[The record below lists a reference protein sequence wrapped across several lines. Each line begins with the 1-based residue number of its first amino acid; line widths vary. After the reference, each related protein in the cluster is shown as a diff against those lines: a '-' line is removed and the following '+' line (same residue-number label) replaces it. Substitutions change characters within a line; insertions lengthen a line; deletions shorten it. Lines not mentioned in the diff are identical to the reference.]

1 MAKSRNFNRTVDQF
15 IEDPKRVI
23 ALVIIIVVLVVL
35 LAVFWNKIKQLVNGL
50 TGKVQANVELNQYQ
64 AESGES
70 LTLSNADYNR
80 LADKLYK
87 AVKGLGTDET
97 AIYAVF
103 NALTNKADLLKLI
116 AVFGTKDDMTLVQWL
131 YDDLNS
137 REIGKVNSILA
148 NKGIDYAF

>member
-1 MAKSRNFNRTVDQF
+1 MAKNNFKTIDKF
-15 IEDPKRVI
+15 IEDPRRVI
-23 ALVIIIVVLVVL
+23 ALVVVIVLVAVL
-35 LAVFWNKIKQLVNGL
+35 LAVFWSKIKQLINGL
-50 TGKVQANVELNQYQ
+50 SGKVQANAELNQYQ

-70 LTLSNADYNR
+70 LSLTNAEYTR

-87 AVKGLGTDET
+87 AVKGVGTDET

-103 NALTNKADLLKLI
+103 NALGNKADLLKLI
-116 AVFGTKDDMTLVQWL
+116 AVFGTKDDMNLAQWI

-137 REIGKVNSILA
+137 SEIRKVNTILA

>member
-1 MAKSRNFNRTVDQF
+1 MAKNNFKTIDKF
-15 IEDPKRVI
+15 IEDPRRVI

-35 LAVFWNKIKQLVNGL
+35 LAVFWNKIKQLINGL
-50 TGKVQANVELNQYQ
+50 TGKVQANAELNQYQ

-87 AVKGLGTDET
+87 AVKGVGTDET

-148 NKGIDYAF
+148 NKGIDYSF

>member
-1 MAKSRNFNRTVDQF
+1 MAKSRNFNKTVDQF
-15 IEDPKRVI
+15 IEDPRRVI

-87 AVKGLGTDET
+87 AVKGVGTDET

-137 REIGKVNSILA
+137 REIGKLNSILA
-148 NKGIDYAF
+148 NKGIDYSF

>member
-1 MAKSRNFNRTVDQF
+1 MAKSRNFNKTVDQF
-15 IEDPKRVI
+15 IEDPRRVI

-87 AVKGLGTDET
+87 AVKGVGTDET

-148 NKGIDYAF
+148 NKGIDYSF